1 MKKHI
6 FDKFVDNICSHTKI
20 KKEDLLKKNKFADVV
35 LARQTLFY
43 VCYNRGIKKSII
55 NQYMTDEGYDIGT
68 SAINYGIKTIKDLID
83 KDLDFM
89 VIVDKLSN
97 LEANSVIEESKFNT
111 GQEQGEGGQVGTFNF
126 TDNTDKPNFCGN
138 CGKEVL
144 SSSNFCS
151 NCGNKINI

>member
-6 FDKFVDNICSHTKI
+6 FDKFVSNICSHTKI

-68 SAINYGIKTIKDLID
+68 SAINYGINTIKDLID
-83 KDLDFM
+83 KDLDFL
-89 VIVDKLSN
+89 VIVDKLSK
-97 LEANSVIEESKFNT
+97 V
-111 GQEQGEGGQVGTFNF
+111 
-126 TDNTDKPNFCGN
+126 D
-138 CGKEVL
+138 
-144 SSSNFCS
+144 
-151 NCGNKINI
+151 